1 MSPKNN
7 VSFLRR
13 INHWR
18 KAKFRQLRDFILL
31 TWYFTKYQ
39 KHHEN
44 HNLDDISLS
53 NSIALMMLDNG
64 IGDTIVMSGLIHE
77 LRQAGKKVYC
87 ICNPRTAGLFTNMI
101 DCDGIYVLPE
111 RPKRKDILALNL
123 SFDAMVLLSDPDK
136 NLRFNIM
143 LLTAI
148 NYKFSLG
155 FNHKDNR
162 FFDLNII
169 REEQGTHWS
178 DRMADCAHHL
188 GVTIDNYQYHLKFTK
203 DCIEEVDKF
212 INTVS
217 DKKLVVFNPVASD
230 KFRSL
235 SPDVIRKTLLW
246 LQDNSK
252 LQIVAYNIFDE
263 DIKRDFPTVIFNPFK
278 QVDRSIALLG
288 KSSFLITVDTSFV
301 HAGRFFNT
309 PMIGIYNNRFANK
322 KYDNNKLWGPNYDQA
337 RQVFS
342 LDHLNTETGDDLR
355 LLPFSEL
362 EKALSN
368 SKELYSPL

>member
-1 MSPKNN
+1 MSNKNN
-7 VSFLRR
+7 VSFLKR

-18 KAKFRQLRDFILL
+18 KAKFRQLRDLIVL
-31 TWYFTKYQ
+31 TWYFIKYQ

-44 HNLDDISLS
+44 HNLNYISLS

-87 ICNPRTAGLFTNMI
+87 ICNPRTAGLFTSMI

-111 RPKRKDILALNL
+111 RPKRKDVTALNL

-169 REEQGTHWS
+169 RKEQGTHWS
-178 DRMADCAHHL
+178 DRMVDCASHL

-212 INTVS
+212 INTMG
-217 DKKLVVFNPVASD
+217 DKKFVVFNPVASD

-252 LQIVAYNIFDE
+252 LNIVAYNIL
-263 DIKRDFPTVIFNPFK
+263 N
-278 QVDRSIALLG
+278 
-288 KSSFLITVDTSFV
+288 
-301 HAGRFFNT
+301 
-309 PMIGIYNNRFANK
+309 FAI
-322 KYDNNKLWGPNYDQA
+322 L
-337 RQVFS
+337 
-342 LDHLNTETGDDLR
+342 
-355 LLPFSEL
+355 
-362 EKALSN
+362 
-368 SKELYSPL
+368 